1 MGTPLDDVYRNFFAR
16 VDENMSGKESLVY
29 AIFIIAISKARKNV
43 RHSLSYTLTDDEKYE
58 GYFTETLDDDEIDL
72 LALHMLYECTRR
84 KLQKL
89 VAQRDDI
96 GTPDFNR
103 LPGKKE
109 QLAVVES
116 AMKTTKDDII
126 SLTNEF
132 FY

>member
-58 GYFTETLDDDEIDL
+58 GNFSETLDDDEVDL
-72 LALHMLYECTRR
+72 IALHMLYEWNGR
-84 KLQKL
+84 KKQKL
-89 VAQRDDI
+89 VAQREDI

-103 LPGKKE
+103 LPDKKA
-109 QLAVVES
+109 QLAVIES
-116 AMKTTKDDII
+116 AMETIKDDITL
-126 SLTNEF
+126 LTNEF